1 MVHNVNTNVQ
11 HHHHHHIA
19 ENMEMDPQLQAL
31 LAKYG
36 DKALDRF
43 DKWDEKG
50 EFADIQLKVMN
61 GDKIGKKEFQILEKL
76 STKYPP
82 ELMQYAADKGLISQ
96 QDADML
102 IVAGGLF
109 TNGADSRSDI
119 SKGLA
124 NFFSMPPHDRDF
136 ARAVMSDRP
145 EDLTAS
151 DLKSSGKLKDTF
163 DSPNPDQARLAY
175 FLQNMEPGQQGWVQQ
190 FTSWN
195 FDSGHSA
202 MTAALGDIPDYNDM
216 NNRQKDALAGFLSGL
231 GSGWGASPPPPGGP
245 HGPAHGPAHGP
256 VGGPEHGRPN
266 MAGCDFGIPG
276 GQFGPGDMIG
286 PDFVEVLGFSDI
298 STIDL
303 GSLMYQVMGDR
314 IDSLDN
320 QVREYAER
328 VDEQNKAIATN
339 TNAMI
344 QLRTNL
350 PDDGGMVDVTGMT
363 FPDGNGNDVS
373 LAGYLHEQGLTT
385 DSTDLTKLNSSDI
398 NHLMDSISAKN
409 DTLNSEA
416 TQDMTKLQQTMDK
429 YQQAVSTL
437 TNFEAKWHSMM
448 QSVTGNLRS

>member
-1 MVHNVNTNVQ
+1 MVNHINGNV
-11 HHHHHHIA
+11 HHHHHHHHVA
-19 ENMEMDPQLQAL
+19 ENMEMDPQLKAL
-31 LAKYG
+31 LSDVG
-36 DKALDRF
+36 DKGLKRI

-61 GDKIGKKEFQILEKL
+61 GDKIGKREFHVLEKM

-82 ELMQYAADKGLISQ
+82 ELIQYAADKGLISQ

-109 TNGADSRSDI
+109 ANGADSRSDL

-136 ARAVMSDRP
+136 ARTVMADRP
-145 EDLTAS
+145 EDLSAS
-151 DLKSSGKLKDTF
+151 DFNKRGKLKDAH
-163 DSPNPDQARLAY
+163 DSPSPEQSRLAY

-190 FTSWN
+190 FTTWN

-216 NNRQKDALAGFLSGL
+216 NKVQKNAMAGFLAGL
-231 GSGWGASPPPPGGP
+231 GNGWAPVPPPGGH
-245 HGPAHGPAHGP
+245 HGPAHGPAHGLP
-256 VGGPEHGRPN
+256 GGPEHGRPIHI
-266 MAGCDFGIPG
+266 GCDFGVPG

-286 PDFVEVLGFSDI
+286 PEFCNQLGFSEQGK
-298 STIDL
+298 IDL
-303 GSLMYQVMGDR
+303 GSLMYQVMADR

-320 QVREYAER
+320 QVREFADR
-328 VDEQNKAIATN
+328 VDQNNKAISTN

-344 QLRTNL
+344 ELRTNL
-350 PDDGGMVDVTGMT
+350 PAEGGAVNISGMT
-363 FPDGNGNDVS
+363 FTDGNGNDVS

-385 DSTDLTKLNSSDI
+385 DSTDLTKMSATDI
-398 NHLMDSISAKN
+398 NNLMDSIGAKN

-448 QSVTGNLRS
+448 QSVTGNLRG